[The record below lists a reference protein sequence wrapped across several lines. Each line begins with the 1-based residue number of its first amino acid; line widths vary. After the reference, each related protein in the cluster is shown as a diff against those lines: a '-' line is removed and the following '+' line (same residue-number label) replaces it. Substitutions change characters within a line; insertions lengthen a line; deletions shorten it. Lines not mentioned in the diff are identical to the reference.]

1 MIHLLSQKNIY
12 FMKKRTLGL
21 LTLSAM
27 SLATFAQT
35 ASTDPVIM
43 TVNGK
48 PVYKSEFENVYKK
61 NSGKEVSKEPK
72 SVKEYV
78 DLFSTFKMKVFEAEA
93 NGLDS
98 NITFKTELAGYRR
111 QLASPYLTDKNV
123 NEALLHEAYER
134 MKTEVK
140 ASHILVRVD
149 ENALPKDT
157 IEAYTRIMIIRDATM
172 GKAPSAS
179 KIAEYEA
186 ILKKSSS
193 GLTKNSSR
201 MDSIEFKERLDAIKG
216 LAQAAN
222 AGGDKFQAVAK
233 KTSDDPS
240 AKDNGGDLGY
250 FTSLQMVYPFENAAF
265 GTKVGEEGMPIR
277 TRFGYHILKVYD
289 KRPSQG
295 EILTAHIM
303 VKFPKDAGEKEKAE
317 LKAKIDELYGKLQAG
332 GKFEDLAKQYSD
344 DKPSAEKGGQLQWF
358 GSSRMPIEFEK
369 AAFALKANGDYS
381 QPFETKYGWH
391 IVKRLDKKGLM
402 SYDEMKGDLKQRI
415 SKDSRTQAGQTAL
428 IERLKKEYNFKE
440 NPANRKEFLKL
451 IDSTVY
457 QGKWEAKKAQKLGK
471 KELFSLTHKTDA
483 SHSKTVAYNTDDL
496 ARYIETHQ
504 TARPAMDNN
513 MFLQQSYKELVNSSV
528 IAFEDSLL
536 EQKYPEFKSLLKEYR
551 DGILLFDL
559 TDQKVWSKAVK
570 DTAGLREFYNKN
582 KNNYLWDERAEVTMY
597 NCADEKVAKEVRAML
612 KKNKTEKEITDVLN
626 KTSKLNVSVESITYL
641 KGENKDVDA
650 NWKQGVVAADIKKEN
665 GVQVLVVNKVLGKTP
680 KTIPEAKGMI
690 TADYQNYLE
699 KEWLAYLKNKYSVSV
714 NNDVLNTVK

>member
-1 MIHLLSQKNIY
+1 
-12 FMKKRTLGL
+12 
-21 LTLSAM
+21 M
-27 SLATFAQT
+27 SLATIAQT
-35 ASTDPVIM
+35 ASTSDPVIM

-61 NSGKEVSKEPK
+61 NSGKEISKEPK

-93 NGLDS
+93 NGLDT

-123 NEALLHEAYER
+123 NDALLHEAYER

-140 ASHILVRVD
+140 ASHILVLLAED
-149 ENALPKDT
+149 ALPKDT
-157 IEAYTRIMIIRDATM
+157 IEAYARIMIIRDASM
-172 GKAPSAS
+172 GKAPSAA

-193 GLTKNSSR
+193 GLTKNSTAA
-201 MDSIEFKERLDAIKG
+201 DSAKFKQKLDAVKG
-216 LAQAAN
+216 LAAQAN
-222 AGGDKFQAVAK
+222 MSGDKFEAIAK
-233 KTSDDPS
+233 KASEDPS

-265 GTKVGEEGMPIR
+265 STKVGEECMPIR

-289 KRPSQG
+289 KRESQG

-303 VKFPKDAGEKEKAE
+303 VKFPKDMGEKEKSE

-332 GKFEDLAKQYSD
+332 AKFEDLARQYSD

-369 AAFALKANGDYS
+369 AAFALKNNGDYS
-381 QPFETKYGWH
+381 NPFETKYGWH

-402 SYDEMKGDLKQRI
+402 SFDEMKGDLKQRI
-415 SKDSRTQAGQTAL
+415 NKDSRTQAGQASL
-428 IERLKKEYNFKE
+428 IEKLKKEYNFKE
-440 NPANRKEFLKL
+440 NAANRKELLKTL
-451 IDSTVY
+451 DSTVY
-457 QGKWEAKKAQKLGK
+457 QGKWESKKADKVGK
-471 KELFSLTHKTDA
+471 KEIFRLTYNEKDG
-483 SHSKTVAYNTDDL
+483 KLIKQTVYNTDDL
-496 ARYIETHQ
+496 ARYIESHQ

-513 MFLQQSYKELVNSSV
+513 MFLQQSYKQMVNDAV

-536 EQKYPEFKSLLKEYR
+536 EKKYPEFKSLLKEYR

-582 KNNYLWDERAEVTMY
+582 KNNYLWDDRADVTIY
-597 NCADEKVAKEVRAML
+597 NCADEKTAKEVRAML
-612 KKNKTEKEITDVLN
+612 KKKKSEKEIVETLS
-626 KTSKLNVSVESITYL
+626 KTSKLAVSSENITYL

-650 NWKQGVVAADIKKEN
+650 NWKEGVIAADVKKDN
-665 GVQVLVVNKVLGKTP
+665 NVQVLVVNKVMGKTP

-699 KEWLAYLKNKYSVSV
+699 KEWLNYLKNKYSVKV
-714 NNDVLNTVK
+714 NEEVLNTVK